1 MIKLTR
7 LNRSTVAVNPD
18 HISWIDASPDTTLCL
33 LGGDKLLVRES
44 IDELIDKV
52 IQFRRLVRIIPSAS
66 AREDLS
72 LIEGDPLPEDALRAL
87 RRSPSSMPAGRASSL
102 PPHGGKG
109 G

>member
-18 HISWIDASPDTTLCL
+18 HISWIDASPDSTLCL
-33 LGGDKLLVRES
+33 LGGDKLIVRES

-52 IQFRRLVRIIPSAS
+52 IEFRRLVRLVPSEA
-66 AREDLS
+66 AREDRA
-72 LIEGDPLPEDALRAL
+72 IAEGDVLPEDVLRVM
-87 RRSPSSMPAGRASSL
+87 RRGSAPPSARMSTR
-102 PPHGGKG
+102 PPLGERKG